1 MANKMRFYVMHNS
14 KTGDVEFVDASR
26 GLRMKELLLNGFVNI
41 GSGECKDVS
50 ELNRGICN
58 NMRGLYEYQKRQND
72 MLKVKLEEALQKL
85 KEVHRI
91 SGLGTGIQQSL
102 SHSVTAPFTQGS
114 LEDVRCQHKVFAGG
128 QYRNANSLP
137 LRERISA
144 NKQSQAEQEPHLIP
158 VMRTFMDEVGFGHL
172 VKEFWED
179 VN

>member
-1 MANKMRFYVMHNS
+1 MVKKIRFYVMHNT
-14 KTGDVEFVDASR
+14 KTGDVEFVDGSR
-26 GLRMKELLLNGFVNI
+26 GIRMKELLLNGFVNI

-72 MLKVKLEEALQKL
+72 TLKVKLEEALQKL

-91 SGLGTGIQQSL
+91 SNTSSRVEIR
-102 SHSVTAPFTQGS
+102 
-114 LEDVRCQHKVFAGG
+114 EQHVLFEGK
-128 QYRNANSLP
+128 QYNNIDSLP
-137 LRERISA
+137 LRERIEA
-144 NKQSQAEQEPHLIP
+144 IKAP
-158 VMRTFMDEVGFGHL
+158 RFGHIMPL

>member
-72 MLKVKLEEALQKL
+72 TLKVKLEEALQKL

-91 SGLGTGIQQSL
+91 SNTSSRVEIR
-102 SHSVTAPFTQGS
+102 
-114 LEDVRCQHKVFAGG
+114 EQHVIFGG
-128 QYRNANSLP
+128 KQYNSIDFLP
-137 LRERISA
+137 LRERIEATKTPS
-144 NKQSQAEQEPHLIP
+144 
-158 VMRTFMDEVGFGHL
+158 VFGHL
-172 VKEFWED
+172 VKDFWED

>member
-1 MANKMRFYVMHNS
+1 MVKKIRFYVMHNT
-14 KTGDVEFVDASR
+14 KTGDVEFVDGSR
-26 GLRMKELLLNGFVNI
+26 GIRMKELLLNGFVNI

-72 MLKVKLEEALQKL
+72 ILKVKLEEALQKL

-91 SGLGTGIQQSL
+91 SNTS
-102 SHSVTAPFTQGS
+102 SR
-114 LEDVRCQHKVFAGG
+114 LEIREQHMIFDSK
-128 QYRNANSLP
+128 QYNIDSLP

-144 NKQSQAEQEPHLIP
+144 IKQSQTEQEPHLIP
-158 VMRTFMDEVGFGHL
+158 VMRAFVDEVGFGHL
-172 VKEFWED
+172 VRDFWEE